1 MKQDYEIVLEHHG
14 VKGMKW
20 GVRKKY
26 NQLERAGVSS
36 LRKTALSESA
46 RDSNRRTAN
55 RAKTVG
61 KTTEKILGKSNALS
75 RGAYTYSQYKHKKAN
90 AADKNAKSEREK
102 TKKYVEEAS
111 KLNPK
116 IKLKPKVTQAIRLA
130 KQVFMYNTNNPNRDV
145 IFSINDKH
153 AFRELVNEK
162 QKSSR

>member
-26 NQLERAGVSS
+26 KQLERAGVSS

-46 RDSNRRTAN
+46 RDRNRRTAN
-55 RAKTVG
+55 RARSIG
-61 KTTEKILGKSNALS
+61 KTTEKVLGKSNILS
-75 RGAYTYSQYKHKKAN
+75 RGANTYSQYKNKKADL
-90 AADKNAKSEREK
+90 ADRNAKSEREK
-102 TKKYVEEAS
+102 TKTYVEEAS

-130 KQVFMYNTNNPNRDV
+130 KQVFMYNTNDPKRDV

-153 AFRELVNEK
+153 AFRELVDEK
-162 QKSSR
+162 QKGSR